1 MATLYEETFEAWKKE
16 VRNQELQPLRTGFYK
31 DLSNYVRRLKESQ
44 RNLDPKSLKA
54 IIIDEELTRL
64 DRIVVD
70 LLDKRLEKLLKTG
83 GQVNDSTLET
93 PEKWVNDEILTLT
106 RQFEKLKTE
115 ILQGHIPSEIPEKPK
130 QNLLVRFIKEVPS
143 IIGVDLKTHG
153 PFLKEDVALLP
164 YDNAENLIR
173 QGAAVEIR
181 PSSQDNE

>member
-1 MATLYEETFEAWKKE
+1 MATLYEETFEAWRKE
-16 VRNQELQPLRTGFYK
+16 VRKEELQPLRTGFYK
-31 DLSNYVRRLKESQ
+31 ELSNYVKRLKEAQ

-64 DRIVVD
+64 DRIVLD
-70 LLDKRLEKLLKTG
+70 LLDKRLEKLLKTQ
-83 GQVNDSTLET
+83 GQINDSTLET
-93 PEKWVNDEILTLT
+93 PEKWANDEIRALH

-115 ILQGHIPSEIPEKPK
+115 ILQGHVPSETPGTPK
-130 QNLLVRFIKEVPS
+130 QNLLVRFVKEIPS

-164 YDNAENLIR
+164 YDNAEHLIR

-181 PSSQDNE
+181 PSTQDNE